1 MKMFCSV
8 GVPVRTAALLLAL
21 VWSAGIARATDP
33 LRVET
38 LLLWGTN
45 DAQSP
50 DPKHK
55 PVDGDLAKKLGNSP
69 YRWKY
74 YFEVNRRTNAIP
86 AGALEK
92 NIKMSEHCALDIQNM
107 GDGRAKVAIS
117 GDGKLLST
125 RTEPMKSDW
134 PLIFSG
140 AAKNDTAWLV
150 VIKKIDTAPAKP
162 EKPAGK

>member
-1 MKMFCSV
+1 MFCSV
-8 GVPVRTAALLLAL
+8 SIPVRMAAFLLAL
-21 VWSAGIARATDP
+21 VLSAGIARATEP

-74 YFEVNRRTNAIP
+74 YFEVNRKTNSIP
-86 AGALEK
+86 AGDTKK
-92 NIKMSEHCALDIQNM
+92 NIQMSDHCALDIKNV
-107 GDGRAKVAIS
+107 GDGHVEVALS
-117 GDGKLLST
+117 GDGKLLSM
-125 RTEPMKSDW
+125 RKEPLKSDW

-150 VIKKIDTAPAKP
+150 VIKKVDASAPKP
-162 EKPAGK
+162 DKPAGK